1 MAKYTRALLFISV
14 LLSTSCSTPVE
25 SIPIPTPI
33 ENEVKK
39 EETFTGPK
47 LSILI
52 RSVEYAMNSVKIY
65 YTVTNNTD
73 SVISTRCNASIKNKF
88 NFTEKSFRGPNLTI
102 YPQES
107 KMSAIEVRTPF
118 DNPAEFELTE
128 FDCLDPV
135 IQ

>member
-1 MAKYTRALLFISV
+1 MAKYTRTLLFISF

-25 SIPIPTPI
+25 SIPTPI

-52 RSVEYAMNSVKIY
+52 RSVEYRMTSVKIY
-65 YTVTNNTD
+65 YTVTNKTD
-73 SVISTRCNASIKNKF
+73 SIISTGCNASIKNKF
-88 NFTEKSFRGPNLTI
+88 NFRERSFRSPKLTI

-107 KMSAIEVRTPF
+107 KMSAIDVRTPF
-118 DNPAEFELTE
+118 DDPAEFELIE

>member
-1 MAKYTRALLFISV
+1 MAKYTRALLFISF

-52 RSVEYAMNSVKIY
+52 RSVEYGMTSVKIY
-65 YTVTNNTD
+65 YTVTNNTN
-73 SVISTRCNASIKNKF
+73 SVFSTRCNASIKNKF

-118 DNPAEFELTE
+118 DDPAEFELVE
-128 FDCLDPV
+128 FDCFDPV

>member
-1 MAKYTRALLFISV
+1 MAKYTRALLFISI

-25 SIPIPTPI
+25 SIPTPI

-52 RSVEYAMNSVKIY
+52 RSVEYTMNYVKIY

-73 SVISTRCNASIKNKF
+73 YVLNTYCNASIKNKF
-88 NFTEKSFRGPNLTI
+88 NSRVRGYRGLTLTI
-102 YPQES
+102 NPRES
-107 KMSAIEVRTPF
+107 KLGMMDISTPF
-118 DNPAEFELTE
+118 DDPVEYELIK